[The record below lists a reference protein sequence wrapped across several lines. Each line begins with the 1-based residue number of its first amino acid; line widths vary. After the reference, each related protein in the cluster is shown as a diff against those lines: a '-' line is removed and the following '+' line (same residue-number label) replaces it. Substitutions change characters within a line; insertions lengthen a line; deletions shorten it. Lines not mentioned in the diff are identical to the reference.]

1 MRLDRCAC
9 SPANSGDNGCLYNR
23 MPHFFSRRLSFTL
36 LIASWLALPPCVLPK
51 PPGKADLSLKALNG
65 KQVRLQE
72 LRGRIVV
79 LNFWATWCGPCKE
92 ELPLMVKTSQ
102 EYAGRDVLFIGASL
116 DESKT
121 VKSIPG
127 FIDKYGIT
135 FPIWTGASA
144 DDLDR
149 LKLGPGVPATA
160 FIDRDG
166 QIVSR
171 VSGEIRPDELK
182 QRIEWL
188 LSDRKDPAP
197 EAFVNHLDGH

>member
-1 MRLDRCAC
+1 V
-9 SPANSGDNGCLYNR
+9 
-23 MPHFFSRRLSFTL
+23 PHSYSRRHISTL
-36 LIASWLALPPCVLPK
+36 LIAGWLALPPYALPK
-51 PPGKADLSLKALNG
+51 PPRKADLSLKDLNG
-65 KQVRLQE
+65 KPVRLQE

-102 EYAGRDVLFIGASL
+102 EYSGRDVLFIGASL

-121 VKSIPG
+121 SKFIPG

-149 LKLGPGVPATA
+149 LKMGPGVPATA
-160 FIDRDG
+160 FVDRDG

-182 QRIEWL
+182 QIIDWL
-188 LSDRKDPAP
+188 LSDRKEPAP
-197 EAFVNHLDGH
+197 EAFVDHLEGH